1 MSIRGRLLIGTLCL
15 VAAALLIADF
25 AVYRFLSSFLH
36 GRVDDQLES
45 GMWAAPRILR
55 LTGEESASAPP
66 VLERGRPATVYPAGT
81 YFAHLDEQGRVIGEF
96 VITEPRPEGS
106 LPRSDAPSPVLPGDL
121 PGSGTAGA
129 GSPSA
134 HFTAE
139 ATEGGVRYRG
149 LADALTG
156 GGTILVAI
164 PLAST
169 SATLHRLLL
178 IEAGVTVGVLLA
190 VGVLGFFVVRRGLR
204 PLDRIADAA
213 GAIAAGD
220 LSTRVAPAGDRTEVG
235 RLGLALNTMLSQI
248 ETAFEER
255 QESEDRLRRFV
266 ADASHELRTPLTS
279 IQGYAELF
287 RRGASERPND
297 LAKAMRRIE
306 TEAQR
311 MSELVDELLLLARL
325 DQPDASESLIALA
338 PVDLATIVAEAVEA
352 ARDLDGDR
360 RIALVARGGPVI
372 VWGDELRLRQLL
384 DNLLSNVRRHTPP
397 GTRVRVQIG
406 NEEDL
411 AVVEVADDGPGIVAE
426 HADRIF
432 ERFYRVDPS
441 RSRQRGGVGLGL
453 SIVAAIAE
461 AHGGRATCEPVIP
474 HGVRFRIELPLADRE
489 RVEEAPEPAPNGS
502 EAPVAPGTAR

>member
-1 MSIRGRLLIGTLCL
+1 MSVRGRLLIGTLCL

-55 LTGEESASAPP
+55 LTGEDAASAPP
-66 VLERGRPATVYPAGT
+66 VLERGRPDTVYPAGT
-81 YFAHLDEQGRVIGEF
+81 YFAHLDEEGRVIGEF
-96 VITEPRPEGS
+96 VITLEPRADGS
-106 LPRSDAPSPVLPGDL
+106 LPRSDAASPLLPGDL
-121 PGSGTAGA
+121 PGSRAAGA

-134 HFTAE
+134 HFTA

-156 GGTILVAI
+156 GGTILVAM
-164 PLAST
+164 PLTST
-169 SATLHRLLL
+169 SATLQRLLL

-220 LSTRVAPAGDRTEVG
+220 LSTRVAPADDRTEVG

-279 IQGYAELF
+279 IQGYSELF

-311 MSELVDELLLLARL
+311 MGELVDELLLLARL
-325 DQPDASESLIALA
+325 DQPDAAESPFDLA
-338 PVDLATIVAEAVEA
+338 RVDLATIVAEAVEA
-352 ARDLDGDR
+352 GRDLDGDR

-372 VWGDELRLRQLL
+372 VLGDELRLRQLL
-384 DNLLSNVRRHTPP
+384 DNLLSNVRRHTPD
-397 GTRVRVQIG
+397 GTRVRVQI
-406 NEEDL
+406 ESEDDL
-411 AVVEVADDGPGIVAE
+411 AVVEVADDGPGIDAE

-474 HGVRFRIELPLADRE
+474 HGVRFRIELPLAK
-489 RVEEAPEPAPNGS
+489 RVAGAPEPAPNGS
-502 EAPVAPGTAR
+502 GARISPVR